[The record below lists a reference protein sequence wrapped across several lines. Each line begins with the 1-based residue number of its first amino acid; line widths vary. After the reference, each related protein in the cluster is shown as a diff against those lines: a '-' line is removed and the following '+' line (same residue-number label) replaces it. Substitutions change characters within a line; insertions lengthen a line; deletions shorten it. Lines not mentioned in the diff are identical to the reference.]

1 MDNVQNTIDCTLS
14 RRQHVT
20 SKDLSCLSLLLR
32 KKHNNASSMNF
43 IYNNIYNFIH
53 KHVMAINNNS
63 DNKNYNNVFIDF
75 SKKYRKRI
83 QQSFNKIH
91 VKKYTHKQTLNII
104 NIVSLFNLLAKSKWC

>member
-20 SKDLSCLSLLLR
+20 SKDLSYLSLLLR

-63 DNKNYNNVFIDF
+63 DNKNYNNIFIDF
-75 SKKYRKRI
+75 SKKYRKKI

-91 VKKYTHKQTLNII
+91 VKKYSHKQTLNII
-104 NIVSLFNLLAKSKWC
+104 NIVSLFNLLAKSK